1 VSRDCMEIVAE
12 GLREYGSGRERMIQ
26 LLTKVNEELGF
37 IPPEAMKGIAEAL
50 CVSAAEVYSVV
61 SFYSF
66 LSAEPRGRNI
76 VRICSTIS
84 CAMQG
89 QREVLEAVRG
99 ELGIE
104 VGDTTAD
111 GRVTL
116 ETTACIGLCDQ
127 APAML
132 VNGTPHTR
140 LTPEKARGIV
150 AGLK

>member
-1 VSRDCMEIVAE
+1 MIVAE
-12 GLREYGSGRERMIQ
+12 GLAEFGAGRERMIQ
-26 LLTKVNEELGF
+26 LLTKVNTELGWV
-37 IPPEAMKGIAEAL
+37 PPEAMMDIAEAL
-50 CVSAAEVYSVV
+50 GVSAAEVYSVV

-66 LSAEPRGRNI
+66 LSAEARGRNI
-76 VRICSTIS
+76 VRICNTIS
-84 CAMQG
+84 CTMKG
-89 QREVLEAVRG
+89 QEEVIDAIRA

-104 VGDTTAD
+104 VGETTPD

-132 VNGTPHTR
+132 VNQTPHTS
-140 LTPEKARGIV
+140 LTPEKAREII

>member
-1 VSRDCMEIVAE
+1 MSRDCMEIVAE
-12 GLREYGSGRERMIQ
+12 GLREYGSGRQRMIQ
-26 LLTKVNEELGF
+26 LLTRVNNELGY

-50 CVSAAEVYSVV
+50 DVSSAEVYSVV

-76 VRICSTIS
+76 VRVCNTIS
-84 CAMQG
+84 CMMKG
-89 QREVLEAVRG
+89 QREVLEAVCG

-104 VGDTTAD
+104 AGDTTPD
-111 GRVTL
+111 GRVTI

-132 VNGTPHTR
+132 VNDTPHTR
-140 LTPEKARGIV
+140 LTPEKARAIV

>member
-1 VSRDCMEIVAE
+1 
-12 GLREYGSGRERMIQ
+12 LHPQ
-26 LLTKVNEELGF
+26 
-37 IPPEAMKGIAEAL
+37 
-50 CVSAAEVYSVV
+50 
-61 SFYSF
+61 
-66 LSAEPRGRNI
+66 
-76 VRICSTIS
+76 
-84 CAMQG
+84 
-89 QREVLEAVRG
+89 
-99 ELGIE
+99 LGIE

>member
-1 VSRDCMEIVAE
+1 MSRDSLEIVAE
-12 GLREYGSGRERMIQ
+12 GLSEYGCGRERMLQI
-26 LLTKVNEELGF
+26 LAKVNSELGW
-37 IPPEAMKGIAEAL
+37 IPPEAMKKIAEAL
-50 CVSAAEVYSVV
+50 NVSAAEVYSVV

-66 LSAEPRGRNI
+66 LSPEPRGRNI
-76 VRICSTIS
+76 VRVCSTIS

-89 QREVLEAVRG
+89 QREVLEAIRK

-104 VGDTTAD
+104 VGDTTPD

-132 VNGTPHTR
+132 VNGEPHVR
-140 LTPEKARGIV
+140 LTPEKARAVV

>member
-1 VSRDCMEIVAE
+1 MEIVAE
-12 GLREYGSGRERMIQ
+12 GLGEYGSGRERMIQ
-26 LLTKVNEELGF
+26 LLTKVNNELGY

-50 CVSAAEVYSVV
+50 DVSSAEVYSVV

-76 VRICSTIS
+76 VRVCNTIS
-84 CAMQG
+84 CEMQG
-89 QREVLEAVRG
+89 QRAVLEAICG

-104 VGDTTAD
+104 VGDTTPD

-132 VNGTPHTR
+132 VNETPHTR
-140 LTPEKARGIV
+140 LTPEKARGII